1 VNIAPSIANAIITL
15 RRTVLTGA
23 LMLACLCGQAQ
34 QHWPFELWH
43 EGKLVLNSGDTLKGL
58 LKYDLQQD
66 IVQYTINDQK
76 AEAFSARKVLFFEI
90 FEVAIHHYRRFFSL
104 PFTASNG
111 YRAPVFFELL
121 EEGKMVLLAR
131 EHLEYKTYSSPY
143 FAGSYSRPVLEHK
156 YFFLKADGV
165 IEEFSGS
172 KKDLLDLMGKKAE
185 AVDGYIKDNHLK
197 FDDKQDLT
205 RIVDYYNSLFG
216 S

>member
-1 VNIAPSIANAIITL
+1 VNTVPSIANAVITF
-15 RRTVLTGA
+15 RRTVLAGA
-23 LMLACLCGQAQ
+23 LVLASLWGQAQ
-34 QHWPFELWH
+34 TWPFELWH
-43 EGKLVLNSGDTLKGL
+43 EGKLVLTSGDTLKGL

-66 IVQYTINDQK
+66 IVQYTIKDQK

-90 FEVAIHHYRRFFSL
+90 FEAAIHRYRRFFSL
-104 PFTASNG
+104 PYTSANG

-121 EEGKMVLLAR
+121 EDGKMVLLAR

-143 FAGSYSRPVLEHK
+143 FAGSYSRLVLEYK
-156 YFFLKADGV
+156 YFFLKSNGV
-165 IEEFSGS
+165 IEEFTGN
-172 KKDLLDLMGKKAE
+172 KKDLLDMMGKKAE
-185 AVDGYIKDNHLK
+185 AVEEYIKDNHLR